1 MQAQTLVLV
10 FEMDNCYQKPASG
23 ICIRSDQKERKNT
36 KSSEEYEK

>member
-10 FEMDNCYQKPASG
+10 FQMDNCYQKPASE
-23 ICIRSDQKERKNT
+23 IWLRSDQKEKNNT